1 MKLQPGEKSSR
12 SIDDH
17 SFGLLSAK
25 VRQMNALKRFKNAHL
40 KEFDKL
46 TPREKE
52 ILKLLAEGNNNSDIA
67 VLLGISRRTV
77 ENHRKHINRKLQIRH
92 MKDIINYALAF
103 DLIAV

>member
-1 MKLQPGEKSSR
+1 MKIQTGKKSFPP
-12 SIDDH
+12 IDGH

-25 VRQMNALKRFKNAHL
+25 MRQVNALKMFKNGHR
-40 KEFDKL
+40 KEFDTL

-52 ILKLLAEGNNNSDIA
+52 ILKLLAESNENPDIA

-92 MKDIINYALAF
+92 RKDIIIYALAF
-103 DLIAV
+103 DLVAV